1 MSSKLCQQCGTRF
14 FMEPHEQWK
23 KICLNCWKK
32 NKKEAEAETFAN
44 SFFKSP
50 KDYRDGLRTIPKDM
64 MQRLIFL
71 CHPDKHNN
79 SQASNLATE
88 WLLKQRDS
96 L

>member
-1 MSSKLCQQCGTRF
+1 
-14 FMEPHEQWK
+14 MEPHEQWK

-32 NKKEAEAETFAN
+32 NKQKDQEAKAEAFADA
-44 SFFKSP
+44 FFKDP
-50 KDYRDGLRTIPKDM
+50 KQWRDEKRIISKDM

-79 SQASNLATE
+79 SQASTLATE